1 MFIENIIFEK
11 LIKLD
16 MEKLKVFSSKD
27 LARITQHRSGEIKFG
42 EKILTVP
49 ADENWIDF
57 LTNCTAKFVLIGLP
71 EDIGVKAN
79 MGRVGTASAFDSAL
93 KSLVNFQH
101 NKFCKGNELIAL
113 GVIDFSAE
121 MEISKDLNQLDKEDR
136 KKLFKLVENIDK
148 EVSYVISAIVKAG
161 KFPIIIGGGHN
172 NAYGNIKG
180 LALAKGQPVNA
191 INFDAHTDFRIMEG
205 RHSGNGFTY
214 AFEEGFLKKYFIFG
228 LHENFVSKS
237 VFNTLKSIEDRVK
250 YVTYE
255 EIAVRKTKNFS
266 AEITHSLKFIGNTP
280 FGLELDL
287 DAIPG
292 IHSSAMTLSGFSV
305 EKTRQFIHLVGSERN
320 ASYLHICEGAP
331 DLDLSNNNHL
341 TGKLIA
347 TFILDFI
354 KCKKAE
360 EN

>member
-1 MFIENIIFEK
+1 MDK
-11 LIKLD
+11 LN
-16 MEKLKVFSSKD
+16 VFSSRDIAK
-27 LARITQHRSGEIKFG
+27 ITQHRSGEIKFG

-49 ADENWIDF
+49 IEENWIEF
-57 LTNCTAKFVLIGLP
+57 ITLSEAKFVLIGLP
-71 EDIGVKAN
+71 EDIGIKAN
-79 MGRVGTASAFDSAL
+79 LGRTGAASAFESTL

-101 NKFCKGNELIAL
+101 NKFCKGSELIVL
-113 GVIDFSAE
+113 GEINFSEE
-121 MEISKDLNQLDKEDR
+121 MKISKTLDTQNKVDR
-136 KKLFKLVENIDK
+136 KKLFQLVENIDK
-148 EVSYVISAIVKAG
+148 DVSFVISTIIKAN
-161 KFPIIIGGGHN
+161 KIPIIIGGGHN

-180 LALAKGQPVNA
+180 LALAKGMPVNA
-191 INFDAHTDFRIMEG
+191 VNYDAHTDFRIMEG

-237 VFNTLKSIEDRVK
+237 VFDTLKSIEDRVK

-255 EIAVRKTKNFS
+255 EIAVRKIKSFTSELTN
-266 AEITHSLKFIGNTP
+266 AIKFISNTP

-287 DAIPG
+287 DALPN

-305 EKTRQFIHLVGSERN
+305 EKARHFIHMAGKEEF

-331 DLDLSNNNHL
+331 DLDLSSNNHL

-347 TFILDFI
+347 TLILDFI
-354 KCKKAE
+354 KSKKTE